1 MEKVY
6 IEEILDCGKKTI
18 DNLHKLNIYTVDDI
32 KKQNYKVYSV
42 HNFNQIFEQYN
53 KYISDNKVI
62 KYTTLPDNLKNVY
75 IHQLPMDNRI
85 KGYIIGMGIETFEN
99 LHFLIQRNIIK
110 YKVTE
115 KKYVKILNAYNKILN
130 NNNIIKKVFT
140 DEEFAILR
148 SHACDKISSLSLKN
162 STYRII
168 LLYFNMNYIYDLAI
182 FIEKYDK
189 IPHIAE
195 DLRNEIIFKIKEYII
210 DIKNTKKL
218 QKNI

>member
-18 DNLHKLNIYTVDDI
+18 DDLHKLNIYTVDDI

-42 HNFNQIFEQYN
+42 SNSNQIFEQYN

-75 IHQLPMDNRI
+75 IHQLPIEKRI
-85 KGYIIGMGIETFEN
+85 KAFIIGMGIETFEN
-99 LHFLIQRNIIK
+99 LHFLIQRNILK
-110 YKVTE
+110 YKVSRT
-115 KKYVKILNAYNKILN
+115 KY
-130 NNNIIKKVFT
+130 NNILKVYYYILENNTKIEKEFT
-140 DEEFAILR
+140 NDDFLTLENHRFNTIDDL
-148 SHACDKISSLSLKN
+148 SLNISLYKKISIYNLN
-162 STYRII
+162 T
-168 LLYFNMNYIYDLAI
+168 IYDLAI
-182 FIEKYDK
+182 FLSKYDK
-189 IPHIAE
+189 IPHINE
-195 DLRNEIIFKIKEYII
+195 DVRNEIIFKIKEYII